1 MVFFFGM
8 AGLQCYTVARGGGDM
23 KLLHESQLKI
33 MFASNLNYAFSSLLG
48 NYIQPQQF
56 ILTRNQLGYLWL

>member
-1 MVFFFGM
+1 MVFFLAWLDSNVTPWPG
-8 AGLQCYTVARGGGDM
+8 GRGGDM

-56 ILTRNQLGYLWL
+56 ILTRNQLGYL

>member
-1 MVFFFGM
+1 M
-8 AGLQCYTVARGGGDM
+8 AGLQCYTVARGGGGDM

-56 ILTRNQLGYLWL
+56 ILTRNQLGYL